1 MRYTVYILRS
11 AEKELD
17 RLPSSIYRRINTKIL
32 SLEENPRPRGS
43 KKLSGREQYRLRIGD
58 YRVLYNIDDTKH
70 AITIFAV
77 GHRGEAYR

>member
-1 MRYTVYILRS
+1 MKYTVYILRS

-17 RLPSSIYRRINTKIL
+17 RLPSSMYHRINTKIL
-32 SLEENPRPRGS
+32 SFEENPRPRGS

-58 YRVLYNIDDTKH
+58 YRVLYNIDDTNRV
-70 AITIFAV
+70 ITIFAV